1 MLITLIE
8 KNSKLYS
15 DINQQASSFYIKENS
30 IQMPIKVYILN
41 TNIKDIDSIEVGD
54 TLECKSITFE
64 EFIIEA

>member
-8 KNSKLYS
+8 KNSKFYS
-15 DINQQASSFYIKENS
+15 EINQQASSFHIKENS
-30 IQMPIKVYILN
+30 LQMPIKVYILN
-41 TNIKDIDSIEVGD
+41 TNIKDIDLIEVGD